1 LRGSRAGRAE
11 ADLLLRRLLFAAYF
25 FEVGLLLVIVPWSSF
40 WDRNVLLEGL
50 PLLYEWTRS
59 PYVRGAVSG
68 FGVVNMAAGLVEVA
82 RAWQDR
88 HDAPGHTRLFSRVGG
103 ARHQ

>member
-1 LRGSRAGRAE
+1 LRGSPRRRAE

-40 WDRNVLLEGL
+40 WDRNVLLEAL

-82 RAWQDR
+82 KAWQGR
-88 HDAPGHTRLFSRVGG
+88 HEEPGPTRLFSRVDG
-103 ARHQ
+103 ARQR